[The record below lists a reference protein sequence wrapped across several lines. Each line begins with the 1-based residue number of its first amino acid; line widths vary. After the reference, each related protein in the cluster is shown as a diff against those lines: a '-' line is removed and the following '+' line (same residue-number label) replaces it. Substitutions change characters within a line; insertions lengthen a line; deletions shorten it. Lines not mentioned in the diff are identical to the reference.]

1 MNSTV
6 VKTRL
11 LSSLSL
17 LILLLAACAPA
28 VVAPEPSM
36 EQQPVPAVAIE
47 PTATVFAP
55 VDSAPVQPATDVA
68 VAPTESVATPLPVA
82 TSRGPNLEATDPR
95 TVNLAS
101 GGLQFVE
108 FFRFT

>member
-1 MNSTV
+1 MYSKYP
-6 VKTRL
+6 KTRFL
-11 LSSLSL
+11 LNWGLVA
-17 LILLLAACAPA
+17 LLLASCAPA
-28 VVAPEPSM
+28 AATVEAPPPVAPVIVEPSVT
-36 EQQPVPAVAIE
+36 PFLSVE
-47 PTATVFAP
+47 PTLAQNNGSETVIIP
-55 VDSAPVQPATDVA
+55 TETL
-68 VAPTESVATPLPVA
+68 APTPFPIA